1 MRYNGAGVVST
12 YGTGLV
18 TVSPGAKKLLGV
30 VVIVLLAYFVIS
42 DPNGS
47 SGVVRDILGMLQEGA
62 EAVITFLRSLFA

>member
-1 MRYNGAGVVST
+1 MLAAVST

-18 TVSPGAKKLLGV
+18 AMSPGAKKLLGV
-30 VVIVLLAYFVIS
+30 VVIILVAYFVIS

-62 EAVITFLRSLFA
+62 EAVITFLRSLFS